1 MDMSQYLD
9 MFIEESDENLQ
20 NLNEWIL
27 ELEKNPDDKETINS
41 IFRAAHTLKGM
52 SASMGFNDIA
62 ELTHKME
69 DILDEFRN
77 DKLKVNSEVITVLF
91 KCLDTLE
98 KMVDGV
104 RDGSSEKTDISGI
117 TKMLDDIAASGNS
130 SNGDEAAATL
140 EEAPLK
146 EKAPSNSINFEL
158 NVYDEDIIKQAKEK
172 NYNVFKAEVN
182 LYNDCKLKSAR
193 AFLVY
198 KNLEESGEI
207 VKSIPSIEDIEQEK
221 FDYSFV
227 FVYVTN
233 KTAEEVKKLIESV
246 SEIESVNVSEVE
258 INNTEEAQSKEA
270 KPKEESNNKNVKSQ
284 PKKDDRT
291 SKKAHQF
298 VRVDLEKMDKFM
310 NLVGELVIHRTRL
323 EQLSSNYKLTDL
335 HETLEQVGRI
345 TSDLQDLVMKI
356 RMLPVEKV
364 FNRFPRMIRD
374 LSNELG
380 KEIELVIK
388 GEDTELDRTVI
399 DEIGEPLLHL
409 IRNSAD
415 HGIEPAEERI
425 KAGKKAAG
433 TIKLIAYQ
441 EGNKAIIKV
450 EDDGR
455 GLNVEKIKQKAEKSG
470 IDTSGMSEQDIKN
483 LIFMQGFSTS
493 EKVTDISGRGVGMD
507 VVKTKISAI
516 GGTIELLSEEGKGTS
531 VIIRLPLTLS
541 IIQALLVK
549 VGDETFAISLGFIDR
564 VISINTD
571 EIKLT
576 NNKEVIIYRD
586 NVIPLIRLSDKLNIK
601 GEDGKDK
608 FVVIAKSGEKT
619 AGLLVDSLSGQQEI
633 VIKNIGKTL
642 SGLKEYVG
650 ATILGNGLVTLI
662 LDVAAIV

>member
-1 MDMSQYLD
+1 

-130 SNGDEAAATL
+130 SNGDEAAATI

>member
-455 GLNVEKIKQKAEKSG
+455 GLNIEKIKQKAEKSG

>member
-270 KPKEESNNKNVKSQ
+270 KPKEESNNKNVKNQ

-455 GLNVEKIKQKAEKSG
+455 GLNIEKIKQKAEKSG

>member
-130 SNGDEAAATL
+130 SNGDEAAATI

-455 GLNVEKIKQKAEKSG
+455 GLDVGKIKQKAEKSG

>member
-158 NVYDEDIIKQAKEK
+158 NVYDEDIIKQAKGK

-182 LYNDCKLKSAR
+182 LYSDCKLKSAR

-258 INNTEEAQSKEA
+258 INNTEEAKSKE
-270 KPKEESNNKNVKSQ
+270 EESNNKNVKNQ

-441 EGNKAIIKV
+441 EGNKAVIKV

-455 GLNVEKIKQKAEKSG
+455 GLNIEKIKQKAEKSG

-650 ATILGNGLVTLI
+650 ATILGDGLVTLI

>member
-270 KPKEESNNKNVKSQ
+270 QPKEESNNKNVKNQ

-441 EGNKAIIKV
+441 EGNKAVIKV

-455 GLNVEKIKQKAEKSG
+455 GLNIEKIKQKAEKSG

>member
-1 MDMSQYLD
+1 
-9 MFIEESDENLQ
+9 
-20 NLNEWIL
+20 
-27 ELEKNPDDKETINS
+27 
-41 IFRAAHTLKGM
+41 
-52 SASMGFNDIA
+52 
-62 ELTHKME
+62 ME

-258 INNTEEAQSKEA
+258 INNTEEAKSKEA
-270 KPKEESNNKNVKSQ
+270 QPKEESNNKNVKNQ

-455 GLNVEKIKQKAEKSG
+455 GLNIEKIKQKAEKSG

>member
-1 MDMSQYLD
+1 

-258 INNTEEAQSKEA
+258 INNTEEAKSKEA
-270 KPKEESNNKNVKSQ
+270 QPKEESNNKNVKNQ

-455 GLNVEKIKQKAEKSG
+455 GLNIEKIKQKAEKSG

>member
-130 SNGDEAAATL
+130 SNGDEAAATI

-549 VGDETFAISLGFIDR
+549 VG
-564 VISINTD
+564 
-571 EIKLT
+571 
-576 NNKEVIIYRD
+576 
-586 NVIPLIRLSDKLNIK
+586 
-601 GEDGKDK
+601 
-608 FVVIAKSGEKT
+608 
-619 AGLLVDSLSGQQEI
+619 
-633 VIKNIGKTL
+633 
-642 SGLKEYVG
+642 
-650 ATILGNGLVTLI
+650 
-662 LDVAAIV
+662 

>member
-258 INNTEEAQSKEA
+258 INNTEEAKSKEA
-270 KPKEESNNKNVKSQ
+270 QPKEESNNKNVKNQ

-455 GLNVEKIKQKAEKSG
+455 GLNIEKIKQKAEKSG

>member
-130 SNGDEAAATL
+130 SNGDEAAATI

>member
-130 SNGDEAAATL
+130 SNGDEAAATI

-258 INNTEEAQSKEA
+258 INNTEEAKSKEA
-270 KPKEESNNKNVKSQ
+270 QPKEESNNKNVKNQ

>member
-1 MDMSQYLD
+1 
-9 MFIEESDENLQ
+9 
-20 NLNEWIL
+20 
-27 ELEKNPDDKETINS
+27 
-41 IFRAAHTLKGM
+41 
-52 SASMGFNDIA
+52 
-62 ELTHKME
+62 
-69 DILDEFRN
+69 
-77 DKLKVNSEVITVLF
+77 
-91 KCLDTLE
+91 
-98 KMVDGV
+98 
-104 RDGSSEKTDISGI
+104 
-117 TKMLDDIAASGNS
+117 
-130 SNGDEAAATL
+130 
-140 EEAPLK
+140 
-146 EKAPSNSINFEL
+146 
-158 NVYDEDIIKQAKEK
+158 
-172 NYNVFKAEVN
+172 
-182 LYNDCKLKSAR
+182 
-193 AFLVY
+193 
-198 KNLEESGEI
+198 
-207 VKSIPSIEDIEQEK
+207 
-221 FDYSFV
+221 
-227 FVYVTN
+227 
-233 KTAEEVKKLIESV
+233 
-246 SEIESVNVSEVE
+246 
-258 INNTEEAQSKEA
+258 
-270 KPKEESNNKNVKSQ
+270 Q